1 MAKPDVRVRLSAEG
15 VAEVVGALKKIATES
30 AKTGKRSG
38 AHFKGLNNVLS
49 HTKNLIGGMLA
60 ALSVRQLTRWIRG
73 SIDATDAIAKMG
85 TRVGATTEN
94 LSALNLVAR
103 TADADLAKIGT
114 SLAKMNKTIG
124 EAARGNPKAVASFS
138 DLGLSLK
145 LTEFKGKDAVE
156 VFEILSKRIT
166 ALPTITERG
175 TTAMNIFGRSGTELL
190 RTMRDLAE
198 EGLGAVIERARELG
212 VLIDTDL
219 ANAAEGIKD
228 DFELLKAQGEG
239 IGMRFAAGLVP
250 EISQALQIVSGDL
263 KQSVTVWEDAG
274 MGIGRAVRWMV
285 AVVSTSFDYV
295 GTHIGLLAVKVSATL
310 GAMVATLKGNF
321 EEAKKITSDAV
332 DYIIREEIKLAER
345 IEARFVLARKPSAG
359 PPGAGAGAGAE
370 DGEDLEDPAEL
381 AAKKAQA
388 MQMAL
393 DRELAL
399 VRTAAGL
406 KHAEEQRQFKE
417 ALQGV
422 EEYFS
427 DRRAIIDASYEA
439 EVATLKKKTD
449 LLAAEVD
456 PARRLQEEKKVESEL
471 AKARMVHEG
480 AILAI
485 LFEER
490 ETVRSLGKERLGVE
504 KAILAA
510 QGKSAEIARLAIE
523 ERITKTRELLMQEGV
538 GEEERAQVLT
548 RLRNALEAVADFED
562 AKRNAEQTF
571 AQFQLA
577 RADILAQVAAGT
589 LSQLEGEQQLLEL
602 EKDRLVT
609 LQQIADALIAA
620 AEATGDPEK
629 IAQAQNYA
637 AAIRQVAYA
646 VEASGNALANLKET
660 AIDAA
665 HSALSDF
672 FADGLE
678 GSKEFKESINDM
690 ASSFIAAIR
699 RMAAELLASQ
709 VMKFFASMIP
719 GGGGGAPVVG
729 EMAVGGLVRGPGT
742 GTSDSILHR
751 LSDYEFVVRS
761 AVVKQPG
768 MLRHLSEI
776 NQLGSRASLWSPA
789 TRGMDVRGFAEGG
802 LVSPQGVTAG
812 DQAGAGGALN
822 GKLLIGLDE
831 GLLVSQLESHA
842 AQSIIVKTIRNH
854 RREIRS
860 ALR

>member
-60 ALSVRQLTRWIRG
+60 ALSVRQLTRWIKG

-124 EAARGNPKAVASFS
+124 EAARGNPKAVATFR

-145 LTEFKGKDAVE
+145 ELENKDAVE
-156 VFEILSKRIT
+156 VFELLSKRIT

-175 TTAMNIFGRSGTELL
+175 TTAMNIFGRSGSELL

-263 KQSVTVWEDAG
+263 KQTVTVWEDAG
-274 MGIGRAVRWMV
+274 MGIGRALKWTV
-285 AVVSTSFDYV
+285 AVISTAFDYV
-295 GTHIGLLAVKVSATL
+295 GTQIGLFVVRVDS
-310 GAMVATLKGNF
+310 GMRSFIATLKGRF
-321 EEAKKITSDAV
+321 EESKKITREAGE
-332 DYIIREEIKLAER
+332 YIAREELKLAER
-345 IEARFVLARKPSAG
+345 IAGRFVLAARPSPG
-359 PPGAGAGAGAE
+359 PPGAGAGAGEE
-370 DGEDLEDPAEL
+370 DGEELEDPAEL

-422 EEYFS
+422 EEYYS

-439 EVATLKKKTD
+439 EVATLKKKSD
-449 LLAAEVD
+449 LLATEVD
-456 PARRLQEEKKVESEL
+456 PARRLQEEKKIESEL

-480 AILAI
+480 AIAAI
-485 LFEER
+485 LFEQR
-490 ETVRSLGKERLGVE
+490 ETVRSLGKERLAVE

-523 ERITKTRELLMQEGV
+523 ERIAKTRELLLQEGV

-548 RLRNALEAVADFED
+548 RLRNALEAVADFEE

-571 AQFQLA
+571 AQFQVA
-577 RADILAQVAAGT
+577 RADIEAQIAAGN
-589 LSQLEGEQQLLEL
+589 LSQIEGEQQLLDL
-602 EKDRLVT
+602 ERDRLVM

-637 AAIRQVAYA
+637 AAIRQIAYA

-690 ASSFIAAIR
+690 ASSFIDAIR

-719 GGGGGAPVVG
+719 GGGGDFIGPMPA
-729 EMAVGGLVRGPGT
+729 ASGGLIRGRGT
-742 GTSDSILHR
+742 GTSDSIPAR

-802 LVSPQGVTAG
+802 LVSPQGVAAG
-812 DQAGAGGALN
+812 DQAGAAGALN

-842 AQSIIVKTIRNH
+842 AQSIILKTIRNH